1 MSNLLL
7 LSYFFN
13 NLELYVNNRTYN
25 STLYNTYAT
34 SLNITTRD
42 ISLLDYVN
50 EIDYVKRIEFN
61 PTMSSESKK
70 AYYTLLA
77 LKNGVDRYFIKR
89 ESFNSALSAS
99 ALTSI
104 MKVTSLFNMV
114 PDVKVTVDVKT
125 GCSVN
130 TKVRLQFPDKC
141 PEKHWAVTTTLGIGS
156 ALASLEPSGKLAAIV
171 GLATVAI
178 DTGYSIAGETMK
190 CSEDFRDTKAT
201 AASSAKCTSVAKTNV
216 WQDDSLSITDRN
228 NFLSF
233 STQQS
238 LTYGLQEK
246 LEKEKR
252 AASTNLEIA
261 SAMTALDY
269 STVQI
274 SQYIP
279 EMMKNYERSLALRY
293 FNSIFEVDRMYVYR
307 NQVSGTEVACI
318 EPGDVFPSSIERAMA
333 TSLCTFMIQAWERGS
348 VQTDDVSI
356 VIRPRSWTSTVP
368 PWSNERWDMVRSMFS
383 DVFSEDFI
391 LATKPDRSFTKSSSG
406 EGAISPT
413 LMQTKD
419 TYFDL
424 RSGGRVLLSAAMA
437 DCKLRGAPT
446 LYLCQL
452 YSNSIASQFISPL
465 NTGSYEGV
473 KYNANIEYWRN
484 SNDSV
489 AMINA
494 LSFKLGESDNEPVRR
509 IADSSCFDGVKNWFE
524 SDIDCGQ
531 GCIPCAENKN
541 CEFEFD
547 CHYTMTCSSSRK
559 CVVLTSSSTTAKP
572 TTAQPTT
579 AKPTTAIPRTT
590 KPTTAKPTTA
600 KPGEPS
606 WESRRRLPR

>member
-1 MSNLLL
+1 MSNHLV
-7 LSYFFN
+7 LSFFFN
-13 NLELYVNNRTYN
+13 NLELYVNNSAYN

-61 PTMSSESKK
+61 PSISSESKK

-125 GCSVN
+125 GCSVD

-141 PEKHWAVTTTLGIGS
+141 PEKHWAVTTTLGIGG
-156 ALASLEPSGKLAAIV
+156 ALASLEPTGKLAAIV
-171 GLATVAI
+171 GLTTVAI
-178 DTGYSIAGETMK
+178 DTGYSIAGEAMK
-190 CSEDFRDTKAT
+190 CSDDFRNTKPT
-201 AASSAKCTSVAKTNV
+201 AVSSAKCTSLANTNV
-216 WQDDSLSITDRN
+216 WQDSSLSITDRN

-233 STQQS
+233 STHQS

-252 AASTNLEIA
+252 AASMNLEIA
-261 SAMTALDY
+261 NAMTALDY
-269 STVQI
+269 STVHI

-279 EMMKNYERSLALRY
+279 DMMKYYERSLALRY

-307 NQVSGTEVACI
+307 NQLSGTELACI
-318 EPGDVFPSSIERAMA
+318 EPSDVFPSSIERAMA
-333 TSLCTFMIQAWERGS
+333 TGVCTFLIQAFNTGI
-348 VQTDDVSI
+348 VQTDDISI

-383 DVFSEDFI
+383 DLFGEDFI
-391 LATKPDRSFTKSSSG
+391 LATKPDRRFTKSVF
-406 EGAISPT
+406 GAAVSPI

-419 TYFDL
+419 AYFDL

-446 LYLCQL
+446 LYFCQQ
-452 YSNSIASQFISPL
+452 YSNTIASQFISPL
-465 NTGSYEGV
+465 NTDSYEGL

-494 LSFKLGESDNEPVRR
+494 LAFKLGESDNEPVRR
-509 IADSSCFDGVKNWFE
+509 IPDSNCFDGVQNWLE
-524 SDIDCGQ
+524 ADIDCGR
-531 GCIPCAENKN
+531 GCLPCAENANCKN
-541 CEFEFD
+541 DFD
-547 CHYTMTCSSSRK
+547 CHDTMTCSSSRK

-572 TTAQPTT
+572 TS
-579 AKPTTAIPRTT
+579 AKPTSA

-600 KPGEPS
+600 KPTTAKPTTAK
-606 WESRRRLPR
+606 PR